1 MPNYKLADTDVE
13 DKQKT
18 VTISEEVTKT
28 EEEKVTVAQLKSE
41 YDRKVEQI
49 KSLGKDVDAIVD
61 KLEEIDANITDINV
75 ENIPARICTDS
86 VDHPEVPKAS

>member
-1 MPNYKLADTDVE
+1 MPNYNLADTDVADE
-13 DKQKT
+13 QKT

-28 EEEKVTVAQLKSE
+28 EEEKVTVAKLKNE
-41 YDRKVEQI
+41 YEQKVEQI

-75 ENIPARICTDS
+75 DSIPARICTDS